1 MMNTLI
7 VPCCGRNF
15 IANQPR
21 WLLPYPPNDILLGKC
36 LKKLGIEHYNRIIV
50 TILQKDLDICPLINL
65 KKFVSE
71 KVEFC
76 ILEQETTGPADTVY
90 ETIIRSDIKGSIEI
104 KDIDILFE
112 RPIITHRNF
121 VTGIHLFDYD
131 SDLKSVRNKSFITRN
146 EQNSILDII
155 EKTIKSDIISMGLYG
170 FSNAKDFCD
179 AYLTLKEN
187 FLDYERIYVSHVIAY
202 LIGVDN
208 KVFNYVEIAN
218 YTAIEQE
225 KDYEKLI
232 KCKGTYFIDIEKLNV
247 VDYIKYIQYMEKK
260 GANIYFLANPNS
272 VQKIEEMIQKYNLLG
287 KIIVLNSKHAQVISS
302 EEKLK
307 EAYLNVY

>member
-1 MMNTLI
+1 MNTLI

-15 IANQPR
+15 IGNLPR

-36 LKKLGIEHYNRIIV
+36 LKKLGIENYDRIIV
-50 TILQKDLDICPLINL
+50 SILQTDLNVCSIDDL
-65 KKFVSE
+65 KKYVDE

-76 ILEQETTGPADTVY
+76 VLEKETTGPADTIY
-90 ETIIRSDIKGSIEI
+90 ETIVKSGVTGSIEI

-112 RPIITHRNF
+112 RPLITHRNF

-170 FSNAKDFCD
+170 FSNAKSFCD
-179 AYLTLKEN
+179 AYMNLKEN
-187 FLDYERIYVSHVIAY
+187 FLNQEKIYVSHVIAY
-202 LIGVDN
+202 LIGVNN
-208 KVFNYVEIAN
+208 KVFNYVEIN
-218 YTAIEQE
+218 DYISIEQE

-232 KCKGTYFIDIEKLNV
+232 KCKGTYFIDTERIDLEKC
-247 VDYIKYIQYMEKK
+247 IKSIQFMENK
-260 GANIYFLANPNS
+260 GANIYFLVNQNS
-272 VQKIEEMIQKYNLLG
+272 IQQVDNIIKRYKLLG
-287 KIIVLNSKHAQVISS
+287 KVIPLNSKHAQLISS
-302 EEKLK
+302 EERLK